1 MKKYRR
7 IFNNAA
13 QAVLAYRANFLFEI
27 FSRALGFFVIIFLWK
42 AVYAG
47 SNAIQGF
54 TFNELLTYFLLTEL
68 LKNLLEAKT
77 FNEIREEV
85 RDGKIANY
93 LLLPAYSLYIYF
105 ARTLARSLNTFFIFI
120 IPVVLLILFTQF
132 FVGPASMLYFFLAL
146 IMTVIAIF
154 ISLFLFTLFGSI
166 AFWTVE
172 TGNIIW
178 AFNFIVML
186 LAGKLIPVQFLPPV
200 IKNIVNLTPFVS
212 LFNLPA
218 SIYLGKIT
226 GNDLIF
232 HFAVQSMWLVVLYA
246 LLVFVWNK
254 GLRRLE
260 LVGG

>member
-1 MKKYRR
+1 MKKYKR
-7 IFNNAA
+7 IFTNAG
-13 QAVLAYRANFLFEI
+13 QAVLAYRANFIFEI
-27 FSRALGFFVIIFLWK
+27 FSRALGFFVIIYLWK
-42 AVYAG
+42 AVYAQSG
-47 SNAIQGF
+47 NIQGF

-77 FNEIREEV
+77 FNEIRDEV

-93 LLLPAYSLYIYF
+93 LLLPAQSLYIYF
-105 ARTLARSLNTFFIFI
+105 ARTLARSMNTFFIFI
-120 IPVVLLILFTQF
+120 IPVLLLILFTNF
-132 FVGPASMLYFFLAL
+132 FVGPASLMHFGLAL
-146 IMTVIAIF
+146 LMTCIAMF
-154 ISLFLFTLFGSI
+154 ISLFIFTLFGSI

-218 SIYLGKIT
+218 SIYLGKIN
-226 GNDLIF
+226 GMDLVF
-232 HFAVQSMWLVVLYA
+232 HFCVQGTWVVVLYFV
-246 LLVFVWNK
+246 LVFVWNK